1 MVADAASDATRG
13 TFSLVPQCTAMCD
26 TSPVHFGGNGGRVPQ
41 PGEPTSSLASPTR
54 HGHAQRL
61 LLALIAGV
69 LAACVAYLSLGF
81 VLHDTLVQALVAA
94 VLSVGS
100 VGLILQ
106 STVVAPLVASR
117 DELQDRYHAALA
129 EALQDPLTSLGNH
142 RAFQEELDRQVDQA
156 QRYGVPVALIL
167 IDIDEFKAINDAG
180 GHAQGD
186 RTLAEF
192 GRLVMATVRRVDRA
206 FRVGG
211 DEFAILLPHTDAQGA
226 QILARRLLAGALQP
240 ILPEH
245 GTKPISFSAGVS
257 CLPELAPTR
266 AQLYSQADAALYAAK
281 RAGRTEVVVFDPTVD
296 STPSTA
302 GSSAAIAEVI
312 ARGQL
317 TPVYQPILA
326 LDGLSTLGYEG
337 LIRPAAPAPF
347 ANPLAMF
354 DAAAASGH
362 LVALDMS
369 CIETIVAGARGLAR
383 DQFLSVNISPRTVE
397 SPDFTGVALLNI
409 LARHRFPPER
419 LVLELTEREPL
430 TEVERVRVKLETC
443 RRAGIRL
450 AADDLG
456 AGNAGLR
463 LLAELRF
470 DILKVDLSLVQRSAP
485 GAPSSAVVASVV
497 AFAAD
502 TGAMVIGEGIERSEE
517 VAQLS
522 VLGVGAGQG
531 YFFGRPGPLPSRA
544 AGERAAMIATPIE
557 PGTGGGMAAWRQ
569 SIGLPTPVSSARA

>member
-1 MVADAASDATRG
+1 
-13 TFSLVPQCTAMCD
+13 LV
-26 TSPVHFGGNGGRVPQ
+26 
-41 PGEPTSSLASPTR
+41 
-54 HGHAQRL
+54 
-61 LLALIAGV
+61 LALFASAV
-69 LAACVAYLSLGF
+69 TACVGYVALGF
-81 VLHDTLVQALVAA
+81 VVHDTVLQAVVAT
-94 VLSVGS
+94 VLSVAV
-100 VGLILQ
+100 VGGILQ

-117 DELQDRYHAALA
+117 DELQGRYDAALA

-142 RAFQEELDRQVDQA
+142 RAFQEELDRQVEHA
-156 QRYGVPVALIL
+156 ERYGVPVALIL

-186 RTLAEF
+186 RTLTEF
-192 GRLVMATVRRVDRA
+192 ARLVMATMRRVDGA

-211 DEFAILLPHTDAQGA
+211 DEFAILLPHTDALGA
-226 QILARRLLAGALQP
+226 QIVARRLLAGALQP
-240 ILPEH
+240 VLPEQGH
-245 GTKPISFSAGVS
+245 KPLSFSAGIS
-257 CLPELAPTR
+257 CLPELAVTR

-281 RAGRTEVVVFDPTVD
+281 RAGRTEVAVFDPT
-296 STPSTA
+296 TEWTA
-302 GSSAAIAEVI
+302 SQTGTSAAIAEVI

-326 LDGLSTLGYEG
+326 LDGLTTLGYEG
-337 LIRPAAPAPF
+337 LIRPVAPAPF

-354 DAAAASGH
+354 EAAAASGH

-369 CIETIVAGARGLAR
+369 CIETIVAGARTLAK
-383 DQFLSVNISPRTVE
+383 DLFLTVNISPRTVE
-397 SPDFTGVALLNI
+397 SPEFSGAALLSI
-409 LARHRFPPER
+409 LARHRFPAER

-430 TEVERVRVKLETC
+430 TEVERVRTKLEMC

-502 TGAMVIGEGIERSEE
+502 TGAMVIGEGVERAEE
-517 VAQLS
+517 VAQLA
-522 VLGVGAGQG
+522 VLGVSAGQG
-531 YFFGRPGPLPSRA
+531 YFFGRPGPLPARID
-544 AGERAAMIATPIE
+544 ERVAMMATPMQPE
-557 PGTGGGMAAWRQ
+557 SGSGMTAWRQ
-569 SIGLPTPVSSARA
+569 SIGLPTPVG